1 MSRASIHRPMA
12 LKVRRRTRL
21 RRKEV
26 SDWLD
31 RLNADFGM
39 AVPSDAPIDEAEAGP
54 YRLLLREN
62 EAFALLVGD
71 GIAPT
76 VRGLLAFPASRR
88 AVTVDMGAIRFI
100 YNGADIMAP
109 GIVEADAEIGVGD
122 FVWIRDERNKQPL
135 AVGRAIMD
143 GPTMAREKKGKAIE
157 TLHHVGDEMW
167 HIGEEEA

>member
-1 MSRASIHRPMA
+1 MA

-39 AVPSDAPIDEAEAGP
+39 AVPSDAPIDEAEAGL

-62 EAFALLVGD
+62 EAFALLIGD

-76 VRGLLAFPASRR
+76 VRGLLAFPAARR

-109 GIVEADAEIGVGD
+109 GIVEADADIGVGG

-157 TLHHVGDEMW
+157 TLHHVGDELW